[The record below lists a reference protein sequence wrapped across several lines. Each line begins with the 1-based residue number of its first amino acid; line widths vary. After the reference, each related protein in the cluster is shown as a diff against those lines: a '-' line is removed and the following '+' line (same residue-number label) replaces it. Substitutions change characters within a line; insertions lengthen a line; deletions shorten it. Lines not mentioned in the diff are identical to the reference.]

1 MTQPDLSG
9 PELLIRLQRRDPE
22 LLGSLVGEHSRPL
35 YRAARGMGFREEE
48 AEDMVQDVF
57 VTFLSSLD
65 RFEGR
70 SQLRTW
76 LFGILHNKTME
87 RRRKRG
93 QEEHHDPID
102 EVFESK
108 FDSKGNWVAPPQDLL
123 RLMES
128 KQLGE
133 AITHCL
139 DGLPPTQRSV
149 FVLREMEGVET
160 EEVCKILQVTV
171 TNMGVL
177 MHHARNRLREC
188 LEGRGWGRTE

>member
-1 MTQPDLSG
+1 M
-9 PELLIRLQRRDPE
+9 LLATV
-22 LLGSLVGEHSRPL
+22 VGEHSRPL
-35 YRAARGMGFREEE
+35 YRAARGMGFREDE
-48 AEDMVQDVF
+48 AEDKVQDVF
-57 VTFLSSLD
+57 MTFLTSLD

-70 SQLRTW
+70 CQLRTW

-93 QEEHHDPID
+93 QEEQHDPLD
-102 EVFESK
+102 DVFESR
-108 FDSKGNWVAPPQDLL
+108 FDGDGSWSTPPRDLL

-128 KQLGE
+128 QQLGE

-139 DGLPPTQRSV
+139 DGLSPAQRSV

-160 EEVCKILQVTV
+160 AEICKILDVTA

-177 MHHARNRLREC
+177 MHRAKNRLREC
-188 LEGRGWGRTE
+188 LEGRGWGMAE

>member
-1 MTQPDLSG
+1 MTQADSTGSEMLA
-9 PELLIRLQRRDPE
+9 RLQRRDPE
-22 LLGSLVGEHSRPL
+22 LLASIVNEHSRPL
-35 YRAARGMGFREEE
+35 YRAARGMGFREDE

-57 VTFLSSLD
+57 ITLLSSLD

-76 LFGILHNKTME
+76 LFGILHNKTLE

-102 EVFESK
+102 EVFESR
-108 FDSKGNWVAPPQDLL
+108 FNRNGTWSTPPHDLL

-133 AITHCL
+133 AISQCL
-139 DGLPPTQRSV
+139 DGLSPTQRSV
-149 FVLREMEGVET
+149 FVLREMEGIET
-160 EEVCKILQVTV
+160 EEVCKILEVSV

-177 MHHARNRLREC
+177 MFRARNRLREC
-188 LEGRGWGRTE
+188 LEGGGWGKTE

>member
-1 MTQPDLSG
+1 MTQADPAE
-9 PELLIRLQRRDPE
+9 PEMLLRLRRRDPE
-22 LLGSLVGEHSRPL
+22 LLASLVGEHSRPL
-35 YRAARGMGFREEE
+35 YRAARGMGFREDE

-57 VTFLSSLD
+57 MTFLSSLD

-93 QEEHHDPID
+93 QEEQHDPID
-102 EVFESK
+102 DVFESR
-108 FDSKGNWVAPPQDLL
+108 FDSDGKWSAPPQDLL
-123 RLMES
+123 RLVES
-128 KQLGE
+128 QQMGE
-133 AITHCL
+133 AITFCL

-160 EEVCKILQVTV
+160 DEICKVLGVTV

-177 MHHARNRLREC
+177 MHRARNRLREC